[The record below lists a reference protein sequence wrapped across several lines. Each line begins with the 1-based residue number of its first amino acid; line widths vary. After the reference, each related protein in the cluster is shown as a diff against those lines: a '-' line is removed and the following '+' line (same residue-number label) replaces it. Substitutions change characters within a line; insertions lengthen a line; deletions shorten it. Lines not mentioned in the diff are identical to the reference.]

1 MQVDSVE
8 VMNIER
14 IDRNSPYSSHF
25 SIEAPLF
32 TVIST
37 SRDSTDEISV
47 GLGVGIDQGR
57 PVTAAELASKCFNRT
72 IEKLIGAPLDKKS
85 SICLS
90 NRIETNVWK
99 RACMAHHQLL
109 SLKQI
114 LVSLHNSS
122 NEEFSSRDRE
132 CDESNPRVV
141 LDSEDNILNAAK
153 VYVNQL
159 EKAKAVIV
167 EDIRC
172 LHSSIDTPTNTFA
185 ENPCCALVTCSGLV
199 VWASEAFRARVGAGL
214 DERYTLLCEVLALCD
229 QTNNTKIKPTY
240 LSMFSPPLD
249 REAGIPTNIKARKR
263 PHSSLTPCENGDK
276 VIKLFLRYAQSK
288 KPEIRV
294 EVTTLL
300 SSEKGKMSVYS
311 IDRATLETYNV
322 KLLSETRE
330 PQEPM
335 FFLHLEVCK

>member
-25 SIEAPLF
+25 SIEPPLF
-32 TVIST
+32 TVVST
-37 SRDSTDEISV
+37 SGDSTDEISI
-47 GLGVGIDQGR
+47 GLGVGIDHGR

-72 IEKLIGAPLDKKS
+72 IEKLIGAPVDKRS

-90 NRIETNVWK
+90 NRIETNLRK
-99 RACMAHHQLL
+99 RARMAHHQLL

-122 NEEFSSRDRE
+122 NEEFSSHDYGRDE
-132 CDESNPRVV
+132 ISPRVV

-159 EKAKAVIV
+159 ERTNAVIV
-167 EDIRC
+167 EDIRS
-172 LHSSIDTPTNTFA
+172 LHSSIDTPTNTYA
-185 ENPCCALVTCSGLV
+185 DNPCCSLVTCSGLV

-214 DERYTLLCEVLALCD
+214 EERNTMLCEVLALYG
-229 QTNNTKIKPTY
+229 QTNNAKINSRY
-240 LSMFSPPLD
+240 LSMFSPPPD

-263 PHSSLTPCENGDK
+263 PHSSLTPGENGDK
-276 VIKLFLRYAQSK
+276 VYKLFLRYVQSK
-288 KPEIRV
+288 KPEICV
-294 EVTTLL
+294 DVTTLL
-300 SSEKGKMSVYS
+300 SSEKGKMGVYT
-311 IDRATLETYNV
+311 IDRATLETYDVN
-322 KLLSETRE
+322 LLSETPE
-330 PQEPM
+330 PEEAM
-335 FFLHLEVCK
+335 FFLHLELCK